1 MNQSAF
7 SAVTDRN
14 LHASRLL
21 FASLAEPSIV
31 EKAVAALVRQLRPAC
46 ARQGT
51 VALTALEFDFENS
64 GARCEFLLYHTGHS
78 SGTPGNVCDRL
89 NTGAA
94 LRHLETGFP
103 GGSRVRFRQLRF
115 RPAEASSRGLLL
127 HAARSDRIGLLGR
140 RPRRSIAA
148 AAGFLRRGA
157 GGASHSAAKRAPPV
171 DLRPDRTGFGSLVSV
186 CNCGVSA
193 PAGDCGR
200 SSAGR
205 RRSAG
210 PLSHSAQCACS
221 CFSW

>member
-103 GGSRVRFRQLRF
+103 GGSRVLFRRLRF
-115 RPAEASSRGLLL
+115 EPAESSSRGLLL
-127 HAARSDRIGLLGR
+127 RGSALLDLAE
-140 RPRRSIAA
+140 SA
-148 AAGFLRRGA
+148 F
-157 GGASHSAAKRAPPV
+157 SAADRDGEARQLPDFTAVEKALRGNLAPIGR
-171 DLRPDRTGFGSLVSV
+171 LRLLSARIEPDSEASFLFSTTAEPL
-186 CNCGVSA
+186 
-193 PAGDCGR
+193 PAGDGR
-200 SSAGR
+200 TNRPRPAVAPVR
-205 RRSAG
+205 
-210 PLSHSAQCACS
+210 
-221 CFSW
+221 